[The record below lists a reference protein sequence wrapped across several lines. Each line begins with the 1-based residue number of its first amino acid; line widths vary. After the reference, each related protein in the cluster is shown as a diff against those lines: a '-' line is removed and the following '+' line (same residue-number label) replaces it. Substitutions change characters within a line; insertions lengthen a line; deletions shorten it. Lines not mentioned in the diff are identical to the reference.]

1 VIQTLAG
8 ERLIDVERVSSDGP
22 AICGSTSSETPNL
35 LDVQYAEVMELE
47 LRALAAWLKN
57 DEVNTEQLLKKATS
71 LENSISYSYGP
82 PDIVKPSNEL
92 YGEWLVEV
100 NRPKEAIAQ
109 YDLALKAAPKRV
121 LSVKGKE
128 KAFKALS
135 YP

>member
-1 VIQTLAG
+1 
-8 ERLIDVERVSSDGP
+8 
-22 AICGSTSSETPNL
+22 
-35 LDVQYAEVMELE
+35 MELE

-57 DEVNTEQLLKKATS
+57 DTVNTEQLLKKATG

-92 YGEWLVEV
+92 YGEWLLEV
-100 NRPKEAIAQ
+100 SRPQDAIAQ